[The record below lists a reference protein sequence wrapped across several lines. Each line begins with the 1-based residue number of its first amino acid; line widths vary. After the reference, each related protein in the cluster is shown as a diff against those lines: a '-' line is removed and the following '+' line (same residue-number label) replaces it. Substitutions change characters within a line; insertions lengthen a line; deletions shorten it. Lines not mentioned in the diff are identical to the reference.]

1 LSISKRNQG
10 NGRSK
15 YRSSDLEFSVT
26 LSLFIVEIISM
37 EMSESVERKVNF
49 EDSEFNCIIGASTL
63 HLALCGSLR
72 HSENDLSFES
82 QESKQRRLVL
92 ENEIAKAR
100 LRESAMWSKGGAFG
114 AEVSIS

>member
-1 LSISKRNQG
+1 
-10 NGRSK
+10 
-15 YRSSDLEFSVT
+15 
-26 LSLFIVEIISM
+26 M

-49 EDSEFNCIIGASTL
+49 ADSEFNCIIGATL
-63 HLALCGSLR
+63 QLALCGSLR